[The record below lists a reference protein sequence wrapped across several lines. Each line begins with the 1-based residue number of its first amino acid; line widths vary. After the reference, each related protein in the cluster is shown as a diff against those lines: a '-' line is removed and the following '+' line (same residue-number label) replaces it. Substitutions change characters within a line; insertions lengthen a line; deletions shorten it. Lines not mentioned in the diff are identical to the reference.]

1 MNEVIQRRGIKLP
14 ISEGLEFEKYSKNH
28 GFEAHEGYYVL
39 KADAKIDPDEE
50 DDDYFETFL

>member
-1 MNEVIQRRGIKLP
+1 MMLP
-14 ISEGLEFEKYSKNH
+14 IPEGLELEKYSKNH
-28 GFEAHEGYYVL
+28 GFEAREGYYVL